1 MWQLI
6 NITNPV
12 DYLLIDNQT
21 VKFNFSAWLGG
32 LQDQNDTATVSLS
45 FFDQSNQ
52 MLGNRTIIGPVL
64 AKDRGDKTKLLY
76 RQAIGSVPV
85 GTRFLSVLVEISRSF
100 GTRNN
105 GYVDN
110 ITVILYQ

>member
-6 NITNPV
+6 NITSPV

-32 LQDQNDTATVSLS
+32 VKGENDNAAVSLS
-45 FFDQSNQ
+45 FFNQSNH
-52 MLGNRTIIGPVL
+52 MLGNHTIIGPVL
-64 AKDRGDKTKLLY
+64 DSDRGDQTKLVY
-76 RQAIGSVPV
+76 RQAIGFVPV
-85 GTRFLSVLVEISRSF
+85 GTRFLSVLVEIRCST
-100 GTRNN
+100 GPWNN